1 MVHVTLQAL
10 KLHHV
15 FTNQIGKE
23 NDMNKKTVVN
33 HHDRP
38 YQHLLQK
45 QQVISSEIMSGNRL
59 TVKKGSGL

>member
-10 KLHHV
+10 KLQHV

-23 NDMNKKTVVN
+23 NDMNKKTIVN

-38 YQHLLQK
+38 
-45 QQVISSEIMSGNRL
+45 
-59 TVKKGSGL
+59 